1 MCLSI
6 VDELNL
12 DFTFDT
18 HTLSFSL
25 CVAEE
30 GERETPGSRDERG

>member
-18 HTLSFSL
+18 NTLSSL